1 MVVSTAMRETKAV
14 SLGQVERTA
23 RAFWQDA
30 WGAMQG
36 SIVRALVEYITN
48 ADDAY
53 ARTSGKGRI
62 LVEVEHKRG
71 DEPWEARV
79 RDRAKGM
86 TLDEMKELIGTQGA
100 RTSGFAEGQSVR
112 GNLGLG
118 SKDPA
123 CFGKVT
129 FESVKDGMYAWFAI
143 DNEGERT
150 SIEKPLKATNELREE
165 LGVPANG
172 TVVTISVT
180 AHINCPRHDNL
191 RQILSNHVLLRDI
204 MQDPAREVYL
214 LHASKPDAK
223 PVRLHYDPPKV
234 TTRVNK
240 KAVELPG
247 YKGATADVTLSESDE
262 PFVDEGRRSPTR
274 QAGLLIKGRRAIY
287 ESTLFGFEGNQHALA
302 FTGSIRCTDIDR
314 IANDYDERAEKR
326 LPHPVDNPRP
336 IISRQ
341 RDGLVEDHPLYQAI
355 RRLAEA
361 ELAPLIAEREKKAK
375 ERSRQVENART
386 TKLLSQL
393 AKEAARFMQ
402 EAAEEEELDL
412 FVTGTDRA
420 APPLAIIPRAI
431 EMPPSSDRTI
441 TVMAAKVGI
450 ADTDVLE
457 VELSFAPPGVVRGSA
472 ERVRLGPSRR
482 RDDVLTGTARLSSGP
497 AVGATM
503 LNARLG
509 ARTADC
515 ALEVIEPTAKPDP
528 IPPARLEF
536 ERPAYRLVLNKRK
549 AIRIRSPLG
558 AYADGAIVHVSSNAR
573 AVVVLDGG
581 QVSLRQRAEALA
593 MEGTV
598 HVEGRVE
605 RESGDLTVTDASH
618 RNAITR
624 VEVVRREESG
634 TDFET
639 KLVDEYQGDQRA
651 QWSTD
656 YGQLR
661 IMGEHPAVRPFLGD
675 RDKGYPGQDTPQ
687 FKLLTAELV
696 ADAVVRRILLEKHRE
711 DELDAGSFYVEQYKL
726 MSRLLA
732 RAHRIVAADHQ

>member
-1 MVVSTAMRETKAV
+1 MSSALTGTKTV

-30 WGAMQG
+30 WAAMQG

-53 ARTSGKGRI
+53 TRTTAVKGRI
-62 LVEVEHKRG
+62 FVEVEHKRG
-71 DEPWEARV
+71 DEPWQVRV
-79 RDRAKGM
+79 RDRATGM
-86 TLDEMKELIGTQGA
+86 TLDAMKELIGKQGV
-100 RTSGFAEGQSVR
+100 RTSGFAEGQNVR

-129 FESVKDGMYAWFAI
+129 FESIKDGMYAWFAI

-150 SIEKPLKATNELREE
+150 SIDKPLKATREVRDE
-165 LGVPANG
+165 LGIPANG
-172 TVVTISVT
+172 MVVTIDVT
-180 AHINCPRHDNL
+180 AHINTPRHDTL

-204 MQDPAREVYL
+204 MQDPDREVFL

-223 PVRLHYDPPKV
+223 PVRLHYESPKV
-234 TTRVNK
+234 VTRVSK
-240 KAVELPG
+240 KGVDLPG
-247 YKGATADVTLSESDE
+247 YKGATADIFLAESDE
-262 PFVDEGRRSPTR
+262 QFADEGRRSPTR

-287 ESTLFGFEGNQHALA
+287 ESTLFGFEGNQYALA
-302 FTGSIRCTDIDR
+302 FTGWIKCADIDR
-314 IANDYDERAEKR
+314 IANDYDECAEKR

-341 RDGLVEDHPLYQAI
+341 RDGLVEDHPLYMAI
-355 RRLAEA
+355 RRLAEE
-361 ELAPLIAEREKKAK
+361 ELAPLIAEREKKVR
-375 ERSRQVENART
+375 ERSRQVENAKT

-393 AKEAARFMQ
+393 AKEAAKFMQ

-412 FVTGTDRA
+412 FVTGTDKA
-420 APPLAIIPRAI
+420 TPPLVIIPRAI
-431 EMPPSSDRTI
+431 EMAPNSDRTV
-441 TVMAAKVGI
+441 TVMAAK
-450 ADTDVLE
+450 TDVGDAGDLE
-457 VELSFAPPGVVRGSA
+457 VELSFAPPGVVRAGA
-472 ERVRLGPSRR
+472 DRVRIGPSRR
-482 RDDVLTGTARLSSGP
+482 RDDVLTATAKLTAGP

-515 ALEVIEPTAKPDP
+515 AVEVIEPTAKPDP
-528 IPPARLEF
+528 VPPAGLEF
-536 ERPAYRLVLNKRK
+536 ERSSYRLVLNKRK
-549 AIRIRSPLG
+549 AIRVRAPLS
-558 AYADGAIVHVSSNAR
+558 AYADGAVVRVTSSQKGI
-573 AVVVLDGG
+573 VVLDGG

-593 MEGTV
+593 MEGTI

-605 RESGDLTVTDASH
+605 NELGDLTVTDASH
-618 RNAITR
+618 RSATTR

-661 IMGEHPAVRPFLGD
+661 IMGEHPAVRPYLGD
-675 RDKGYPGQDTPQ
+675 RDKGYPGQDSPE

-711 DELDAGSFYVEQYKL
+711 DELDAGSFYVAQYRL

-732 RAHRIVAADHQ
+732 RAHRIVAASQ

>member
-1 MVVSTAMRETKAV
+1 MSSALTGTKTV

-30 WGAMQG
+30 WAAMQG

-53 ARTSGKGRI
+53 TRTTAARGRI

-71 DEPWEARV
+71 DEPWQVRV
-79 RDRAKGM
+79 RDRATGM
-86 TLDEMKELIGTQGA
+86 SLDEMKELIGKQGV

-123 CFGKVT
+123 CFGKAT
-129 FESVKDGMYAWFAI
+129 FESIKDGMYAWFAI

-150 SIEKPLKATNELREE
+150 SIDKPLKAIKELRDE
-165 LGVPANG
+165 LGIPANG
-172 TVVTISVT
+172 MVVTIDVT
-180 AHINCPRHDNL
+180 AHISTPRHDTL

-204 MQDPAREVYL
+204 MQDPDRDVSL
-214 LHASKPDAK
+214 LHASRPDAK
-223 PVRLHYDPPKV
+223 PVRLHFELPKV
-234 TTRVNK
+234 TTRVSK
-240 KAVELPG
+240 KGVDLPG
-247 YKGATADVTLSESDE
+247 YKGATADIFLAESDE
-262 PFVDEGRRSPTR
+262 PFADEGRRSPTR

-287 ESTLFGFEGNQHALA
+287 ESTLFGFEGNQYGLA
-302 FTGSIRCTDIDR
+302 FTGWIRCTDIDR
-314 IANDYDERAEKR
+314 IANDYDECAEKR

-341 RDGLVEDHPLYQAI
+341 RDGLVEDHPLYMAI
-355 RRLAEA
+355 RRLAEG
-361 ELAPLIAEREKKAK
+361 ELAPLIAEREKKVK

-386 TKLLSQL
+386 TRLLSQL

-431 EMPPSSDRTI
+431 EMAPNSDRTV
-441 TVMAAKVGI
+441 TVMAAKAGVG
-450 ADTDVLE
+450 DTEDLD
-457 VELSFAPPGVVRGSA
+457 VELTFAPPGVVRGSA
-472 ERVRLGPSRR
+472 ERIRLGPSRR
-482 RDDVLTGTARLSSGP
+482 RDDVLTATAKLTAGS

-503 LNARLG
+503 LNALWA

-515 ALEVIEPTAKPDP
+515 AVEVIEPSAKPDP
-528 IPPARLEF
+528 IPPVGLEF
-536 ERPAYRLVLNKRK
+536 ERPTYRLVLNKRK
-549 AIRIRSPLG
+549 AIRIRAPLS
-558 AYADGAIVHVSSNAR
+558 AYADGAVLHVSSSQR
-573 AVVVLDGG
+573 GIVVLDGG
-581 QVSLRQRAEALA
+581 QVSLRQRAEVLA
-593 MEGTV
+593 MDGTI

-605 RESGDLTVTDASH
+605 KESGDLTVTDPSQRIAT
-618 RNAITR
+618 TR

-639 KLVDEYQGDQRA
+639 KLVDEHQGDQRA

-656 YGQLR
+656 YSQLR
-661 IMGEHPAVRPFLGD
+661 IMGEHPAVRPYLGD
-675 RDKGYPGQDTPQ
+675 KEKNYPGQDTPQ

-696 ADAVVRRILLEKHRE
+696 ADAVVRRILLEKYRE
-711 DELDAGSFYVEQYKL
+711 DELDAGSFYVQQYKL

-732 RAHRIVAADHQ
+732 RAHRIVAADQ